1 MSASTKRSGRI
12 ACAATLGVLAGSMG
26 AFGVTPPLIAFAE
39 PAVQPQSVED
49 GIFEEAGLQYIKND
63 DGTATIVGLADDSI
77 QDVVVPETIG
87 GLAVTAIGSAAFYES
102 PVQTVELP
110 DSVQTIGSDA
120 FRSSSLRAID
130 LPAGLKSIG
139 TAAFEYCSGLQSIEI
154 PDEVTRI
161 ERVTFFCCYNL
172 ESVKLP
178 KNLDYIGQQA
188 FSDCTSLVSV
198 VVPDKTTIIGMSA
211 FEDCTSLM
219 TVKLPASV
227 ESVLS
232 AAFNNIGLG
241 STITVQTSELL
252 NELEDG
258 DNVNLDR
265 TTVVFEEG
273 YPVAVAS
280 VTLDRTELTLN
291 LSANT
296 QLTATVTPNNADG
309 EVTWTSSNPSV
320 ATVSSNGRV
329 TARAIG
335 TTQIIATAGDKSAV
349 CNVTVAKIE
358 NRTIGQFDGEQTA
371 SASMKSG
378 AEDRWAVDNPAILSI
393 TGVSSVD
400 ASFIGKTSTA
410 KFVPKEAGTTI
421 LRCYADNVLV
431 YALVVTVMPGQ
442 KTSISGATISG
453 LEESYELSDDPV
465 TPKPTVTLNGTT
477 LAEGTDYT
485 LSYKDNDKA
494 GTATVIVTGAGKYEG
509 TVQATFKIVEVQ
521 NDLKDSTIAGIDA
534 QYEWEGKAIEPKPT
548 VTLGGKTLKEGTDY
562 TLSYTGNAA
571 VGTATL
577 TVTGKGDY
585 KGSRSA
591 QFKIVDEVRDLA
603 NAVIS
608 GIEEKYE
615 YEGKAIEPKPT
626 VTVDGKALTEGTDYT
641 LAYKNNNAIGTA
653 TITITAKGDYKGTKT
668 LTFEI
673 VDEVRDLKDA
683 VITGLQESYVY
694 EGSPIEPK
702 PTVTLGGKTLK
713 EGTDYTLSYSDND
726 AVGTATI
733 IITSAG
739 DYQGICTVTFKIV
752 EKQVEIEF
760 TDVAPEAWYHDPVY
774 AAAAN
779 GYMNGYAG
787 TTLFGPENNITR
799 GQVAC
804 VLYNMANGELGA
816 QSYSGYS
823 FPDVNQSEYYAD
835 AIAWAKASGVV
846 NGYGDGTFRPEAYVS
861 AEEFAAMLANYAQL
875 SGRYSTVDT
884 DAILAQFG
892 DGGQVSDW
900 ARNVVAWAVSEHV
913 IGNGGFLDPTGA
925 VARGRVA
932 AMAVNFQPEAL

>member
-1 MSASTKRSGRI
+1 MNIVRKEILMSASARRNGRI
-12 ACAATLGVLAGSMG
+12 ARAA
-26 AFGVTPPLIAFAE
+26 AFGVIAGSISSFGITPLIAFAE
-39 PAVQPQSVED
+39 PAILTTAED
-49 GIFEEAGLQYIKND
+49 NGIYTDQNFKYVLDKN
-63 DGTATIVGLADDSI
+63 GNATIIGLADKGESELDI
-77 QDVVVPETIG
+77 PAQLDGHTVTRIG
-87 GLAVTAIGSAAFYES
+87 GEAFMGDLS
-102 PVQTVELP
+102 LISVEMP
-110 DSVQTIGSDA
+110 DSVLAIGEDS
-120 FRSSSLRAID
+120 FTGCRNLRSVVLSANLTSIGRRCFANSGIEKLD
-130 LPAGLKSIG
+130 LPETLASIPYG
-139 TAAFEYCSGLQSIEI
+139 
-154 PDEVTRI
+154 
-161 ERVTFFCCYNL
+161 
-172 ESVKLP
+172 
-178 KNLDYIGQQA
+178 
-188 FSDCTSLVSV
+188 
-198 VVPDKTTIIGMSA
+198 A
-211 FEDCTSLM
+211 FEDCTKLKEIRLPDSIEEIGESAFQGCTNAAAILLPSNIRELSRYSFAECESIKSIQLPPTLTAINGYVFKDCTSL
-219 TVKLPASV
+219 TSVSIPSGVTYVGTGAFEDCSSLRHVSLPASV
-227 ESVLS
+227 ISVDTN
-232 AAFNNIGLG
+232 AFKSISYA
-241 STITVQTSELL
+241 STITVQTQHQLDLL
-252 NELEDG
+252 TNG
-258 DNVNLDR
+258 DSIEEER
-265 TTVVFEEG
+265 TTVEFEEG

-280 VTLDRTELTLN
+280 VTLDSTALTLN
-291 LSANT
+291 LNAST
-296 QLTATVTPNNADG
+296 QLTATVTPSNADG
-309 EVTWTSSNPSV
+309 QVTWTSSNPSV
-320 ATVSSNGRV
+320 ATVNNEGRV
-329 TARAIG
+329 TGRAIG
-335 TTQIIATAGDKSAV
+335 TTQIIATAGGKSAV
-349 CNVTVAKIE
+349 CNVTVAKME
-358 NRTIGQFDGEQTA
+358 SRTIGQFDGEQTA
-371 SASMKSG
+371 TASMKSG
-378 AEDRWAVDNPAILSI
+378 ADDRWVVENPSIL
-393 TGVSSVD
+393 TLTEVSSMD
-400 ASFIGKTSTA
+400 ISWSGKKSTA
-410 KFVPKEAGTTI
+410 TFVPKQAGTTI
-421 LRCYADNVLV
+421 LRCYADDVVV
-431 YALVVTVMPGQ
+431 YALVVTVTPGQ
-442 KTSISGATISG
+442 KTSIVGATISG

-509 TVQATFKIVEVQ
+509 TVRATFKIVEVQ

-534 QYEWEGKAIEPKPT
+534 QYEW
-548 VTLGGKTLKEGTDY
+548 
-562 TLSYTGNAA
+562 
-571 VGTATL
+571 
-577 TVTGKGDY
+577 
-585 KGSRSA
+585 
-591 QFKIVDEVRDLA
+591 
-603 NAVIS
+603 
-608 GIEEKYE
+608 
-615 YEGKAIEPKPT
+615 EGKAIEPKPT